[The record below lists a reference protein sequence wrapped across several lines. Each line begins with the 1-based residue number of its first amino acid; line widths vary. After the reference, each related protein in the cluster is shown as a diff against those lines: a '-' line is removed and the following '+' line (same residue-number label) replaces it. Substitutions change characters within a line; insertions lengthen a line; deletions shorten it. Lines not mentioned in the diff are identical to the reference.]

1 MGYRNEEI
9 PMVTDKQ
16 VRRLIKLMKRE
27 KTKEIAAMKAG
38 MDVKTSRKY
47 MRLNAFPSELKKERT
62 WRTRRDIF
70 SEVWDEVSGK
80 LALNPVLEAKTLFEY
95 LQRRY
100 PGKYQDGQLRTFQ
113 RRVKYWK
120 AMEGHG
126 KEVFFP
132 QTHHPGE
139 LAQSDFTH
147 MDNLDVTI
155 QGEPFK
161 HLIYHFVLTYSNWET
176 GTICYSESMESL
188 SVGLQNAL
196 WGLGGVPKQHQTD
209 RLTVAVQKTT
219 NPEEFTDQ
227 YSALLRHYGLQGRK
241 TQAASPNENGDIEQ
255 RHYRFKRALDQ
266 SLMLRGSRDF
276 DSRKS
281 YAVYLEKL
289 FVQLNQGRKERL
301 KEELTV
307 LKELPSQRI
316 DTCKRFQVKVS
327 KSSTIRIKHN
337 VYSVH
342 SRLIGEQI
350 DVRLYAE
357 YIELWYGQKLIETLS
372 RIRGENRHRINY
384 RHVID
389 WLVRKPGAFENYRYR
404 QDMFPT
410 HHFRLAYDAFIATNP
425 KRGHKDY
432 LKLLNLAAR
441 ENELLVETALHH
453 LMENETEI
461 TLDAVKSLIEC
472 GKELSSIED
481 INIADVELKDYDSL
495 LMEVSQI

>member
-1 MGYRNEEI
+1 MGNRNEEI

-16 VRRLIKLMKRE
+16 VRRLRKLMNRE

-47 MRLNAFPSELKKERT
+47 MRLNVFPSELEKERT

-70 SEVWDEVSGK
+70 SEFWDEVSEK
-80 LALNPVLEAKTLFEY
+80 LELNPGLEAKTLFED

-113 RRVKYWK
+113 RQVKYWK
-120 AMEGHG
+120 ATEGRG

-139 LAQSDFTH
+139 MAQSDFTH

-196 WGLGGVPKQHQTD
+196 WALGGVPKQHQTD

-219 NPEEFTDQ
+219 HPEEFTDQ

-276 DSRKS
+276 DSRES

-289 FVQLNQGRKERL
+289 FVQVNQGRKERL

-307 LKELPSQRI
+307 LKELPSHRI

-357 YIELWYGQKLIETLS
+357 YIELWYGQKLMETLS

-410 HHFRLAYDAFIATNP
+410 HHFRLAYDSFIATNP

-432 LKLLNLAAR
+432 LKLLYLAAR

-453 LMENETEI
+453 LIENETEI
-461 TLDAVKSLIEC
+461 TLDAVKSLFEC

-481 INIADVELKDYDSL
+481 IHIADVELKDYDSL

>member
-80 LALNPVLEAKTLFEY
+80 LELNPGLEAKTLFEY
-95 LQRRY
+95 LQRHY

-176 GTICYSESMESL
+176 GTIC
-188 SVGLQNAL
+188 
-196 WGLGGVPKQHQTD
+196 
-209 RLTVAVQKTT
+209 
-219 NPEEFTDQ
+219 
-227 YSALLRHYGLQGRK
+227 
-241 TQAASPNENGDIEQ
+241 
-255 RHYRFKRALDQ
+255 
-266 SLMLRGSRDF
+266 
-276 DSRKS
+276 
-281 YAVYLEKL
+281 
-289 FVQLNQGRKERL
+289 
-301 KEELTV
+301 
-307 LKELPSQRI
+307 
-316 DTCKRFQVKVS
+316 
-327 KSSTIRIKHN
+327 
-337 VYSVH
+337 
-342 SRLIGEQI
+342 
-350 DVRLYAE
+350 
-357 YIELWYGQKLIETLS
+357 
-372 RIRGENRHRINY
+372 
-384 RHVID
+384 
-389 WLVRKPGAFENYRYR
+389 
-404 QDMFPT
+404 
-410 HHFRLAYDAFIATNP
+410 
-425 KRGHKDY
+425 
-432 LKLLNLAAR
+432 
-441 ENELLVETALHH
+441 
-453 LMENETEI
+453 
-461 TLDAVKSLIEC
+461 
-472 GKELSSIED
+472 
-481 INIADVELKDYDSL
+481 
-495 LMEVSQI
+495 